1 MEWASTLD
9 PLEFFLVVLASAFLA
24 GLLGSLLGLGGGVVM
39 VPILTIFLGVPP
51 LFAIGASIVSV
62 IATSSGA
69 ASAYVKDGI
78 TNLRIGMFLEVATTT
93 GAVMGAVLT
102 IALARA
108 HLEGVVYVTF
118 GIVLLLSVLPLLRR
132 IGEELPAGIAP
143 DAISARLGLKG
154 EYHDKALGMDVQY
167 RATRSP
173 LGLVIMYVAGL
184 VSGLLG
190 IGSGALKVL
199 ALDVGMKLPMKVSST
214 TSNFMIGVTAA
225 ASTGI
230 FYLGGY
236 INPFL
241 AAPVMMGVVLG
252 SVPGT
257 RILVRAS
264 NSSIRKVFVPVIV
277 VLAVEMLLHG
287 V

>member
-1 MEWASTLD
+1 MD

-24 GLLGSLLGLGGGVVM
+24 GVLGSLLGLGGGVVI
-39 VPILTIFLGVPP
+39 VPLLTLLLGVPP

-78 TNLRIGMFLEVATTT
+78 TNLRIGMFLEIATTA
-93 GAVMGAVLT
+93 GAVVGAVLT

-108 HLEGVVYVTF
+108 DLEGVVYVAF
-118 GIVLLLSVLPLLRR
+118 GVVLLLSVLPLLKR
-132 IGEELPAGIAP
+132 IGEELPVGVVP
-143 DAISARLGLKG
+143 DAISARLGLNG
-154 EYHDKALGMDVQY
+154 EYYDKALGMDVQY

-173 LGLVIMYVAGL
+173 LGLAIMYVAGL
-184 VSGLLG
+184 ISGLLG

-277 VLAVEMLLHG
+277 VLGVEMLLHG

>member
-1 MEWASTLD
+1 MD
-9 PLEFFLVVLASAFLA
+9 PLEFFLLVLAVAFLA
-24 GLLGSLLGLGGGVVM
+24 GVLGSLLGLGGGVIM
-39 VPILTIFLGVPP
+39 VPFLTIFLGVPP
-51 LFAIGASIVSV
+51 LLAIGASIISV

-78 TNLRIGMFLEVATTT
+78 TNLRIGMFLEIATTT

-108 HLEGVVYVTF
+108 NLEGVVYVTF
-118 GIVLLLSVLPLLRR
+118 GVVLLLSVLPLLRR
-132 IGEELPAGIAP
+132 LGEELPTGVAP
-143 DAISARLGLKG
+143 DAISRRLELSG
-154 EYHDKALGMDVQY
+154 EYYDKALNKRVDYQ
-167 RATRSP
+167 AARSP
-173 LGLVIMYVAGL
+173 LGLAIMYAAGL
-184 VSGLLG
+184 ISGLLG
-190 IGSGALKVL
+190 IGSGALKVV

-236 INPFL
+236 INPFV
-241 AAPVMMGVVLG
+241 AAPVMMGVLLG

-257 RILVRAS
+257 RLLVRTR
-264 NSSIRKVFVPVIV
+264 NSSIRKVFIPVIV
-277 VLAVEMLLHG
+277 LLAVEMLIHG

>member
-1 MEWASTLD
+1 MD
-9 PLEFFLVVLASAFLA
+9 PMEFFLLVLAAAFLA
-24 GLLGSLLGLGGGVVM
+24 GMVGSLLGLGGGVII
-39 VPILTIFLGVPP
+39 VPFLTIFLGVPP
-51 LFAIGASIVSV
+51 LLAIGASIVSV

-78 TNLRIGMFLEVATTT
+78 TNLRIGMFLEIATAT

-108 HLEGVVYVTF
+108 NLEGVVYVAF
-118 GIVLLLSVLPLLRR
+118 GVVLLLSVLPLLRR
-132 IGEELPAGIAP
+132 LGEELPSGVTP
-143 DAISARLGLKG
+143 DAISRRLELSGG
-154 EYHDKALGMDVQY
+154 YYDKALNVQVDY
-167 RATRSP
+167 QATRSP
-173 LGLVIMYVAGL
+173 LGLAIMYAAGL
-184 VSGLLG
+184 ISGLLG

-236 INPFL
+236 INPFV

-257 RILVRAS
+257 RILVRTK
-264 NSSIRKVFVPVIV
+264 NSSIRKVFIPIV
-277 VLAVEMLLHG
+277 VLLAVEMLLHG

>member
-1 MEWASTLD
+1 MD
-9 PLEFFLVVLASAFLA
+9 PLEFFLLVLAAAFLA
-24 GLLGSLLGLGGGVVM
+24 GILGSLLGLGGGVIM
-39 VPILTIFLGVPP
+39 VPFLTIFLGVPP

-69 ASAYVKDGI
+69 ASSYVKDGI
-78 TNLRIGMFLEVATTT
+78 TNLRIGMFLELATTT

-108 HLEGVVYVTF
+108 NLEGVVYVTF
-118 GIVLLLSVLPLLRR
+118 GVVLLLSVVPLVRR
-132 IGEELPAGIAP
+132 IGEELPVGVTP
-143 DAISARLGLKG
+143 DAISRRLELNG
-154 EYHDKALGMDVQY
+154 EYYDQALKTRVEYQ
-167 RATRSP
+167 ATRSP
-173 LGLVIMYVAGL
+173 LGLVIMYAAGL
-184 VSGLLG
+184 ISGLLG

-236 INPFL
+236 INPFV
-241 AAPVMMGVVLG
+241 AAPVMMGVLLG
-252 SVPGT
+252 SVPGA
-257 RILVRAS
+257 RILVRMS
-264 NSSIRKVFVPVIV
+264 NSSIRNLFIPVIV
-277 VLAVEMLLHG
+277 ILAVEMLVHG

>member
-1 MEWASTLD
+1 M
-9 PLEFFLVVLASAFLA
+9 EFFLLVLAMAFLA
-24 GLLGSLLGLGGGVVM
+24 GMLGSLLGLGGGVII
-39 VPILTIFLGVPP
+39 VPFLTIFLGVPP
-51 LFAIGASIVSV
+51 LLAIGASIVSV

-78 TNLRIGMFLEVATTT
+78 TNLRIGMFLEIATAT

-108 HLEGVVYVTF
+108 NLEGVVYVAF
-118 GIVLLLSVLPLLRR
+118 GVVLLLSVLPLLRR
-132 IGEELPAGIAP
+132 LGEELPSGVTP
-143 DAISARLGLKG
+143 DAISRRLELSGG
-154 EYHDKALGMDVQY
+154 YYDKALNVQVDY
-167 RATRSP
+167 QATRSP
-173 LGLVIMYVAGL
+173 LGLAIMYAAGL
-184 VSGLLG
+184 ISGLLG

-236 INPFL
+236 INPFV

-257 RILVRAS
+257 RILVRTK
-264 NSSIRKVFVPVIV
+264 NSSIRKVFIPIIV
-277 VLAVEMLLHG
+277 LLAVEMLVHG

>member
-1 MEWASTLD
+1 LD
-9 PLEFFLVVLASAFLA
+9 PLEFFLLVLATAFLA
-24 GLLGSLLGLGGGVVM
+24 GVLGSLLGLGGGVII
-39 VPILTIFLGVPP
+39 VPFLTIFLGVPP
-51 LFAIGASIVSV
+51 LLAIGASIVSV

-69 ASAYVKDGI
+69 ASAYVRDGI
-78 TNLRIGMFLEVATTT
+78 TNLRIGMFLEIATTT

-108 HLEGVVYVTF
+108 NLEGVVYVTF
-118 GIVLLLSVLPLLRR
+118 GAVLLLSVLPLVRR
-132 IGEELPAGIAP
+132 LGEELPSGAAP
-143 DAISARLGLKG
+143 DAISRRLELSG
-154 EYHDKALGMDVQY
+154 EYYDKALKERVDYQ
-167 RATRSP
+167 ATRSP
-173 LGLVIMYVAGL
+173 LGLAIMYAAGL
-184 VSGLLG
+184 ISGLLG

-241 AAPVMMGVVLG
+241 AAPVMMGVLLG

-257 RILVRAS
+257 RILARTR
-264 NSSIRKVFVPVIV
+264 NSSIRKVFIPVIV
-277 VLAVEMLLHG
+277 LLAVEMLAHG

>member
-1 MEWASTLD
+1 LD
-9 PLEFFLVVLASAFLA
+9 PMEFFLLVLAMAFLA
-24 GLLGSLLGLGGGVVM
+24 GMLGSLLGLGGGVII
-39 VPILTIFLGVPP
+39 VPFLTIFLGVPP
-51 LFAIGASIVSV
+51 LLAIGASIVSV

-78 TNLRIGMFLEVATTT
+78 TNLRIGMFLEIATAT

-108 HLEGVVYVTF
+108 NLEGVVYVAF
-118 GIVLLLSVLPLLRR
+118 GVVLLLSVLPLLRR
-132 IGEELPAGIAP
+132 LGEELPSGVTP
-143 DAISARLGLKG
+143 DAISRRLELSGG
-154 EYHDKALGMDVQY
+154 YYDKALNVQVDY
-167 RATRSP
+167 QATRSP
-173 LGLVIMYVAGL
+173 LGLAIMYAAGL
-184 VSGLLG
+184 ISGLLG

-236 INPFL
+236 INPFV

-257 RILVRAS
+257 RILVRTK
-264 NSSIRKVFVPVIV
+264 NSSIRKVFIPIIV
-277 VLAVEMLLHG
+277 LLAVEMLVHG

>member
-1 MEWASTLD
+1 MD
-9 PLEFFLVVLASAFLA
+9 PLEFFLLVLAAAFLA
-24 GLLGSLLGLGGGVVM
+24 GILGSLLGLGGGVIM
-39 VPILTIFLGVPP
+39 VPFLTIFLGVPP
-51 LFAIGASIVSV
+51 LLAIGASIVSV

-69 ASAYVKDGI
+69 ASAYVKEGI
-78 TNLRIGMFLEVATTT
+78 TNLRIGMFLEIATTT

-108 HLEGVVYVTF
+108 NLEGVVYVTF
-118 GIVLLLSVLPLLRR
+118 GVVLLLSVLPLLRR
-132 IGEELPAGIAP
+132 LGEELPTGVAP
-143 DAISARLGLKG
+143 DAISRRLELSG
-154 EYHDKALGMDVQY
+154 EYYDKALNKQVDYQ
-167 RATRSP
+167 ATRSP
-173 LGLVIMYVAGL
+173 LGLAIMYAAGL
-184 VSGLLG
+184 ISGLLG

-214 TSNFMIGVTAA
+214 TSNFIIGVTAA

-236 INPFL
+236 INPFV

-257 RILVRAS
+257 RLLVRTR
-264 NSSIRKVFVPVIV
+264 NSSIRKVFIPVIV
-277 VLAVEMLLHG
+277 LLALEMLIHG

>member
-1 MEWASTLD
+1 LD
-9 PLEFFLVVLASAFLA
+9 PLEFFLLVLASAFLA
-24 GLLGSLLGLGGGVVM
+24 GILGSLLGLGGGVII
-39 VPILTIFLGVPP
+39 VPFLTIFLGVPP

-78 TNLRIGMFLEVATTT
+78 TNLRIGMFLELATTA

-108 HLEGVVYVTF
+108 NLEGVVYVTF

-132 IGEELPAGIAP
+132 IGEELPSGVTP
-143 DAISARLGLKG
+143 DAISRRLELNG
-154 EYHDKALGMDVQY
+154 EYYDQAQRVRVDYQ
-167 RATRSP
+167 ATRSP
-173 LGLVIMYVAGL
+173 LGLVIMYAAGL
-184 VSGLLG
+184 ISGLLG
-190 IGSGALKVL
+190 IGGGVLKVL

-230 FYLGGY
+230 FYLAGY
-236 INPFL
+236 INPFV

-257 RILVRAS
+257 RILVRAK
-264 NSSIRKVFVPVIV
+264 NSSIRKLFIPIIV
-277 VLAVEMLLHG
+277 LLAVEMLIHG

>member
-1 MEWASTLD
+1 LD
-9 PLEFFLVVLASAFLA
+9 PLEFFLVVLGTAFLA
-24 GLLGSLLGLGGGVVM
+24 GMLGSLLGLGGGVVM
-39 VPILTIFLGVPP
+39 VPVLTIFLGVPP

-108 HLEGVVYVTF
+108 DLEGVVYVTF
-118 GIVLLLSVLPLLRR
+118 GVVLLLSVLPLIRS
-132 IGEELPAGIAP
+132 IGQELPAGVTP
-143 DAISARLGLKG
+143 DAMSARLGLSG
-154 EYHDKALGMDVQY
+154 EYHDRALGVDVQY
-167 RATRSP
+167 RATRSS
-173 LGLVIMYVAGL
+173 LGLAIMYVAGL

-190 IGSGALKVL
+190 IGSGALKVV

-236 INPFL
+236 INPFV
-241 AAPVMMGVVLG
+241 AAPVMLGVVLG

-257 RILVRAS
+257 RILVRVR
-264 NSSIRKVFVPVIV
+264 NSSIRKVFIPIIV
-277 VLAVEMLLHG
+277 LLAAEMLLHG